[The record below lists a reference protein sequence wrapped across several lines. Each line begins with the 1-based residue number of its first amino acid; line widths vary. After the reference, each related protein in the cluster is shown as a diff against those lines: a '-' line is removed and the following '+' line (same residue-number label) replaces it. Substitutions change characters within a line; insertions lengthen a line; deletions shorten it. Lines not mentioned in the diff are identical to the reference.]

1 MSALEELQR
10 VIRSGNQPDEYLVEE
25 ACFEAF
31 AYGRSDLAIAI
42 CEAWPSVYEED
53 SREDATTD
61 GPPSPSD
68 GSDESK
74 DIPPT
79 DSEQPESFPRVPS
92 PLKGINDDAW
102 NDFVDGM
109 RTESV
114 SFSTEKYIGA
124 FRYRK
129 ERFVALGGGD
139 GYEKQYDAFKRDME
153 AQYTQ
158 GRAKALIDKYAGH
171 PLPGEDG
178 TVITSSGIL
187 ALAKAAGPKAESW
200 ITDPAI
206 RKDFPGTTGLFNVVN
221 GIF

>member
-1 MSALEELQR
+1 MNALEELQR

-25 ACFEAF
+25 ACSEAF
-31 AYGRSDLAIAI
+31 AYGRVDLAIAI
-42 CEAWPSVYEED
+42 SEAWPSTYGEDPQEEPSPD
-53 SREDATTD
+53 
-61 GPPSPSD
+61 PPSPSAD
-68 GSDESK
+68 GEDKS

-79 DSEQPESFPRVPS
+79 ESKPPEGFPRVSS
-92 PLKGINDDAW
+92 PLKGVTDDAW
-102 NDFVDGM
+102 NEFVDGM
-109 RTESV
+109 RTEEV

-139 GYEKQYDAFKRDME
+139 GYEKQYDAFQRDMV

-158 GRAKALIDKYAGH
+158 GRAKALIDKYAGL
-171 PLPGEDG
+171 PLPGEEG
-178 TVITSSGIL
+178 TIVTPSGIL

-200 ITDPAI
+200 ITDKDI
-206 RKDFPGTTGLFNVVN
+206 RKDFPGTTGLFNTVN